1 MEQLYALL
9 LLNQSGFEHQ
19 EDYLALLHRLFLA
32 NPEDGTL
39 LELEIC
45 AGNLKASASLLNG
58 YWAERWFRFP
68 VASFRRFLFACVAQ
82 AYAQA
87 EDLSAFGRKS
97 YLLWQRL
104 PAPLQRE
111 QSFWTLCYAD
121 DPLSWGTRRKPGP
134 SIRRCFGRRA
144 NGEEILLSS
153 MELLALGALI
163 RLIKRRPEPGS
174 FVKKSQVP
182 GVAVAFFAV

>member
-68 VASFRRFLFACVAQ
+68 VASFRRFLFACCPGGGFERFWAQ
-82 AYAQA
+82 
-87 EDLSAFGRKS
+87 K
-97 YLLWQRL
+97 L
-104 PAPLQRE
+104 PALAAPARPLAAG
-111 QSFWTLCYAD
+111 TACLDLMLC
-121 DPLSWGTRRKPGP
+121 
-134 SIRRCFGRRA
+134 
-144 NGEEILLSS
+144 
-153 MELLALGALI
+153 
-163 RLIKRRPEPGS
+163 RRPFILGDEA
-174 FVKKSQVP
+174 QTR
-182 GVAVAFFAV
+182 AVYKALFREEGQW